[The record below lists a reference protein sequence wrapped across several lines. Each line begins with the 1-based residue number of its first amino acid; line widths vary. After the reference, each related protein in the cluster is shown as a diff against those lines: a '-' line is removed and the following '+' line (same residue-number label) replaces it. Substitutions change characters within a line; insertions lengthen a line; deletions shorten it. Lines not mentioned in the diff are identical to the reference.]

1 MTLLLAGRA
10 AVVTGGG
17 RGVGA
22 AIAGAL
28 AGAGA
33 RVVVAAR
40 TASEVE
46 SVASTMRA
54 EGAQIWATTC
64 DVSDEA
70 SVRVLG
76 ETARKHAGSI
86 DILVNNAGTAAS
98 APLARIGLDDWNA
111 MFAVNATGTFLCSR
125 EFVPDMVARGRG
137 RVVNIASIAGLE
149 GGRYIAHYS
158 AAKHAVVGFTRS
170 LAHEVAGTGVTV
182 NAVCPGYVDTSIT
195 TRSIDHVVA
204 RTGRSRDEALAAI
217 LATTGQSRL
226 IAPGEVAEAVLA
238 LCGDRASEINGRT
251 QVLEGVVG
259 ESGFEIVNPA
269 ELGEPK
275 GWSNGMLAPARGR
288 LLLIAGQTG
297 LPAQGAAAAPPFV
310 EQFARALD
318 RVLAVVREA
327 GGRPVDIG
335 RMTVYVTDLAAYVDS
350 RKALAVVWR
359 ERFGKHYPAMALL
372 EVRGLVDAGAQVEIE
387 ATAVIGGS
395 G

>member
-1 MTLLLAGRA
+1 MTLPLEGRA

-22 AIAGAL
+22 AVAGAL

-40 TASEVE
+40 TANEIE
-46 SVASTMRA
+46 SVASAMRA
-54 EGAQIWATTC
+54 DGATIWPVPC
-64 DVSDEA
+64 DVTDEA
-70 SVRVLG
+70 SVRALG
-76 ETARKHAGSI
+76 EAARRHAGNI

-98 APLARIGLDDWNA
+98 APLERIGLDDWNT
-111 MFAVNATGTFLCSR
+111 MLAVNATGTFLCSR

-137 RVVNIASIAGLE
+137 RVVNVASIAGLE

-158 AAKHAVVGFTRS
+158 AAKHAVIGFTRS
-170 LAHEVAGTGVTV
+170 LAHEVEGTGVTV

-195 TRSIDHVVA
+195 TRSVDHVVA
-204 RTGRSRDEALAAI
+204 RTGKSRDEALAAI

-226 IAPGEVAEAVLA
+226 IAPGEVAEVVLA
-238 LCGDRASEINGRT
+238 LCRDDAAGTNGHA
-251 QVLEGVVG
+251 QVLEGIVG
-259 ESGFEIVNPA
+259 ESGFDIVNPK

-288 LLLIAGQTG
+288 LLLVAGQTG
-297 LPAQGAAAAPPFV
+297 LPAQGAAAPPPFAD
-310 EQFARALD
+310 QFARALD

-335 RMTVYVTDLAAYVDS
+335 RMTVFVTDLAAYLDS
-350 RKALAVVWR
+350 RKALGELWR
-359 ERFGKHYPAMALL
+359 ERFGKHYPAMALI
-372 EVRGLVDAGAQVEIE
+372 EVRGLVDVGAVVEIE

-395 G
+395 R